1 MPLSMPNKN
10 EAEMRVAP
18 PAERARECVRV
29 ASSLHRSAKVALPRS
44 FKRLSLIGLVA
55 AAFGSSNLRAA
66 DSDADLTSLPFE
78 QLLNT
83 EIITATKLTNQV
95 SQASSAVSIV
105 TADDIRAYGYRTL
118 DDILGGMRGLYLAH
132 TFQYGL
138 LGGRGFGDPGD
149 YAGRITVLV
158 DGHDASD
165 NFFGQSFFG
174 ADGVLDVE
182 LIDRVEYIPGPGS
195 IGYGNG
201 AFLGVINVITKKGA
215 DFDGAQVAQ
224 EYGTHNWNKSRLT
237 YGRQFDNGLD
247 FLASASSY
255 SNDGRTFTTD
265 LVTGEQGKAAEES
278 NKRLFLKA
286 AYQGWSV
293 ESAWVRRP
301 IYTPVWRDRMSDETS
316 LFNLK
321 YEGVLSPGLK
331 FSAGTSWA
339 EYLYDAA
346 YVADNAAGNPDVAR
360 EVGRGRWWSA
370 NTKFV
375 GTWFDEH
382 TLVFGTE
389 YRSDYQ
395 QNYDYRFLI
404 SGEPADPTSPRH
416 DVRLN
421 RSTSSFY
428 IYDDYEFRSD
438 LQLNYGL
445 RYDRRNDGRESISP
459 RGAVIWKPWLGSVL
473 KFSSGAANR
482 ESSAFVQAGN
492 PKPRTE
498 RVLTNEVVWEQKL
511 APRTQLISSL
521 YRYRIDGQTVWDAT
535 GDIESKIYA
544 TGAEVELDHNW
555 DGGSRLKMSYAWQDA
570 RNGLDHWLYN
580 SPHHNA
586 KLNFT
591 TPLVGEK
598 LRVGVEAR
606 FLSQRRQY
614 DDRFA
619 PGYGVAD
626 LTFTSSQALPGW
638 HASLSV
644 RNIFNRSYG
653 DVRSMWDSH
662 DPSELRLFPM
672 DGRNFWLQL
681 SRDFK

>member
-1 MPLSMPNKN
+1 
-10 EAEMRVAP
+10 MRYGAGF
-18 PAERARECVRV
+18 V
-29 ASSLHRSAKVALPRS
+29 ASSLRQSLSISRIHTAIASVILSGLLSTSAH
-44 FKRLSLIGLVA
+44 A
-55 AAFGSSNLRAA
+55 AP
-66 DSDADLTSLPFE
+66 SDPVDLTQLPFE

-83 EIITATKLTNQV
+83 NIVTATKLTNQV

-105 TADDIRAYGYRTL
+105 TSDDIRTYGYRTL

-195 IGYGNG
+195 VGYGNG
-201 AFLGVINVITKKGA
+201 AFLGVVNIITKKGE
-215 DFDGAQVAQ
+215 DFGGAQVAQ

-237 YGRQFDNGLD
+237 YGRQLDNGLD
-247 FLASASSY
+247 FLVSASSY
-255 SNDGRTFTTD
+255 SNDGRKFNTD
-265 LVTGEQGKAAEES
+265 LVTGEQGKAAEET
-278 NKRLFLKA
+278 NKRLFFKA

-301 IYTPVWRDRMSDETS
+301 IYYPVSRDPMSDETS

-321 YEGVLSPGLK
+321 YDGSLAPGLK
-331 FSAGTSWA
+331 FSAGAFWG
-339 EYLYDAA
+339 EYLYESSFLG
-346 YVADNAAGNPDVAR
+346 ADSAGNPDIGR
-360 EVGRGRWWSA
+360 ERAKGRWWSTNA
-370 NTKFV
+370 KFV
-375 GTWFDEH
+375 GSWFDDH
-382 TLVFGTE
+382 TIVFGAE
-389 YRSDYQ
+389 YRNDYQ
-395 QNYDYRFLI
+395 QNYDYKYLY
-404 SGEPADPTSPRH
+404 SGEPIDPTNPRTE
-416 DVRLN
+416 VRLN

-428 IYDDYEFRSD
+428 VYDEYEFRTD

-459 RGAVIWKPWLGSVL
+459 RGAVIWKPWSGGVL

-482 ESSAFVQAGN
+482 ESSAFVQSGN

-498 RVLTNEVVWEQKL
+498 RVLTNELVWEQKL
-511 APRTQLISSL
+511 SPQTQVISSL
-521 YRYRIDGQTVWDAT
+521 YRYRIDGQTVWDPNGT
-535 GDIESKIYA
+535 DVEQKIFA
-544 TGAEVELDHNW
+544 TGAEVELNHNW
-555 DGGSRLKMSYAWQDA
+555 EGGSRLKMSYAWQDA
-570 RNGLDHWLYN
+570 RNERDHWLYN

-591 TPLVGEK
+591 TPLDGER

-626 LTFTSSQALPGW
+626 LTLTSAQVLPGW
-638 HASLSV
+638 QASLSV
-644 RNIFNRSYG
+644 RNLFNRSYG
-653 DVRSMWDSH
+653 DVRAMWNSQ
-662 DPSELRLFPM
+662 DPTELRLFPM

-681 SRDFK
+681 SHDFK